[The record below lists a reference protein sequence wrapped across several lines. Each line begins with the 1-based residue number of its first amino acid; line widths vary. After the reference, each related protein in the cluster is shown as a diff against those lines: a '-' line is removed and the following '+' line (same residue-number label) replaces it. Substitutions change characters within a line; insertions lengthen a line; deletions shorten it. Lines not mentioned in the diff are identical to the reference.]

1 MGKGGKTKSSSQ
13 SFSGSGQAWAQPF
26 ATSGASSVQSV
37 FDQNQPGLQ
46 QSTDMIRNDLN
57 PALMQ
62 KFQQGLGASQQATQY
77 NSDVLSGK
85 YMQGNPFMQQMI
97 DSSAGDIREN
107 VNARMSQAGRYASGA
122 HDGVVA
128 DEIGRMS
135 TAMRYQNY
143 GDEMN
148 RMGQAAQAAQGVT
161 QGDNAQLLA
170 GLGLGAELPYAGS
183 NNLANSLGAL
193 FNGGTDKSKSK
204 TNGPGVMGY
213 LAQIGSNAASAG
225 AAACDVRLKENIALN
240 HVDPDGLAFYDFTY
254 KPGYGLPEG
263 VQTNLPMAQDV
274 AMFRPWAMGP
284 EFDGFLTIYPAKL

>member
-1 MGKGGKTKSSSQ
+1 MGKGGQTKSSSQ
-13 SFSGSGQAWAQPF
+13 SFSGSGQAWAQPY
-26 ATSGASSVQSV
+26 AQGAAGGVQSV
-37 FDQNQPGLQ
+37 FNQNQPGLQ
-46 QSTDMIRNDLN
+46 NMTNMVQNDLN

-62 KFQQGLGASQQATQY
+62 KFQSGLPVAQQGTQY

-85 YMQGNPFMQQMI
+85 YLNGNPHLQQMI
-97 DSSAGDIREN
+97 DLSAGDIREN

-122 HDGVVA
+122 HDGVMA
-128 DEIGRMS
+128 DSIGQMS
-135 TAMRYQNY
+135 AGMRYQNY

-148 RMGQAAQAAQGVT
+148 RMGQAAQAAQGQV

-170 GLGLGAELPYAGS
+170 SLGLGAELPYTGS

-204 TNGPGVMGY
+204 TNGPGVLGY
-213 LAQIGSNAASAG
+213 MAGIASSAASAG
-225 AAACDVRLKENIALN
+225 AAACDVRLKENVTLN

-254 KPGYGLPEG
+254 KPGLGLPEG

-274 AMFRPWAMGP
+274 ATLRPWAMGP
-284 EFDGFLTIYPAKL
+284 ELDGFLTIYPAKL